1 MIPWVLHCV
10 ILSTSGDQFPVNT
23 QETGKPPSNNV
34 ATDRKI
40 VVESAPLDDSI
51 E

>member
-1 MIPWVLHCV
+1 MGIHCV
-10 ILSTSGDQFPVNT
+10 ILSPSGDPLPVNT

-40 VVESAPLDDSI
+40 VVESALLDYSI